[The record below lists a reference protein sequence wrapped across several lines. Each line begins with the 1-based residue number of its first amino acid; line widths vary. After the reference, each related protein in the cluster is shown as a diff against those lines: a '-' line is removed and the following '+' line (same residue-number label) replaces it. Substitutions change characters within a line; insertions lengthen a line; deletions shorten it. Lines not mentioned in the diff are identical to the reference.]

1 MAIKVNLLPREAA
14 PRRAGLGIRL
24 PAISVGANVYVQA
37 GTGLL
42 VLSALVVGGLG
53 YMAYRDRAEQQR
65 AITRLKADDVKLQRQ
80 LAELRAAEAAKR
92 EIRRRLDIIGRVARS
107 QGVPAS
113 VMAGVLKAV
122 PQGVWLTTLDMK
134 PREVKVRVE
143 GPRVSL
149 AYSSETLAKL
159 EEKRQE
165 ATAPGPGP
173 ARRPTGKPE
182 FREVTELEGFAIKI
196 RGMAFNNF
204 QVAEFM
210 ENLRKAGVFTE
221 VDFTETAA
229 TTLEQVRVVSFEVTA
244 DVKL

>member
-1 MAIKVNLLPREAA
+1 MAIKVNLLPREVA

-42 VLSALVVGGLG
+42 VLSVLVVGGLG
-53 YMAYRDRAEQQR
+53 YAAYRDRAEQQR
-65 AITRLKADDVKLQRQ
+65 AITRLKAQDAALQRQ

-92 EIRRRLDIIGRVARS
+92 EIRRRLDIIGRVAKS

-113 VMAGVLKAV
+113 VMTGVLRAV
-122 PQGVWLTTLDMK
+122 PRGVWLTTFDMK
-134 PREVKVRVE
+134 PREVKVRLE

-149 AYSSETLAKL
+149 TYSSETLAKL

-165 ATAPGPGP
+165 ATAPAPP
-173 ARRPTGKPE
+173 RRPAGKPE
-182 FREVTELEGFAIKI
+182 VREVTELEGFAIRI

-221 VDFTETAA
+221 VDFTETTA